1 MNSSRLKDCNCKGKV
16 ALAQSLELPYRV
28 QAYLITKVKEKTLGF
43 FKKKK
48 IFIRVWSSSG
58 RFKSSS
64 LPVQIHLSILQLQQA
79 TTQKNL
85 WAGFFLVKLKNQSP
99 LKITTFTTTI
109 IIIETI
115 GLPKTLKCKN
125 CECSYWEV
133 PI

>member
-1 MNSSRLKDCNCKGKV
+1 MTRSCMVFTSKLHF
-16 ALAQSLELPYRV
+16 
-28 QAYLITKVKEKTLGF
+28 KVKEKTLGIE
-43 FKKKK
+43 KKT
-48 IFIRVWSSSG
+48 RHLLESG
-58 RFKSSS
+58 LVLVDLKSSS